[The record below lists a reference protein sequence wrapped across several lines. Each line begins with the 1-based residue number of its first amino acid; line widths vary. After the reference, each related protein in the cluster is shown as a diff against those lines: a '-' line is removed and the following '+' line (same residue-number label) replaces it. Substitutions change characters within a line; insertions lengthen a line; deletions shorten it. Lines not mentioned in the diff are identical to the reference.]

1 MKVSRNSPRAIT
13 MVLALTALPAFAIGG
28 GATSTVRAADVVVRP
43 AVTPAVFA
51 GDVRSLPTERRW
63 QPGDPV
69 RVMPEGAAERRQS
82 GPPPSVPPRAD
93 PVRQA
98 SSGVGTDNHGQ
109 LSSPIVNF
117 DGMATGSQPMD
128 PTGDVGP
135 NHYVQMVNTQFQ
147 IFDKAGASLAGPT
160 NIN

>member
-1 MKVSRNSPRAIT
+1 MLGVFPHLVTRRALSGGDSYGHRVVVFGTDVADLTGGHNVRIRIVGQARRGDGQMKVSRNSLRAIT

-69 RVMPEGAAERRQS
+69 RVVPEGTAERRPS
-82 GPPPSVPPRAD
+82 GPPPSVPRHAD

-98 SSGVGTDNHGQ
+98 SSG
-109 LSSPIVNF
+109 
-117 DGMATGSQPMD
+117 
-128 PTGDVGP
+128 
-135 NHYVQMVNTQFQ
+135 
-147 IFDKAGASLAGPT
+147 
-160 NIN
+160 